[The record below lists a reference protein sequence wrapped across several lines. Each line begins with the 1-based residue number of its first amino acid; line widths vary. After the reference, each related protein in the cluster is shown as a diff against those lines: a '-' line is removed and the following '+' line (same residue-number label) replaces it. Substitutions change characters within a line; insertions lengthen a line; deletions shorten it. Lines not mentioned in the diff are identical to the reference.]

1 MENIKHCSTRP
12 HVKCNCTGTC
22 RIQEAEDHAQR
33 AEADK
38 HARFEQFVDDLID
51 FQFYLRDK
59 GYINDEDWTYEDE
72 ARQFAN
78 QTIAYRD

>member
-1 MENIKHCSTRP
+1 MIVRNCSTRSNI
-12 HVKCNCTGTC
+12 KCNCDGAC
-22 RIQEAEDHAQR
+22 RIQEAEDHALR

-38 HARFEQFVDDLID
+38 QRRFEQFVEDLID
-51 FQFYLRDK
+51 FQFYLRDA
-59 GYINDEDWTYEDE
+59 GYINDHDWAYEDE